1 HEAKGDAAGAEQ
13 LYRRELEIYPDN
25 GRARFNL
32 AQILRGRGDRAGYL
46 AELRQGVAQAPEF
59 GPCYWYLAR
68 EELDGGRL
76 DEAADL
82 ARRGLEAQPVSDV
95 APLGHYVLA
104 DVYNRRR
111 QPAKAQE
118 EVSKAR
124 KLEAALRKKPPSGLS
139 GVPGLTDAHVHVEG
153 IGAALESLDLV
164 GAATLEEALRRV
176 ADRVPR
182 LAPGDWLLGRGW
194 DQNDWPGQP
203 FPGAAD
209 LDRVSGAHPVYL

>member
-1 HEAKGDAAGAEQ
+1 MGKARELEPRLRTALYNLGQIHEAKGDAAGAEQ

-76 DEAADL
+76 DAAADL
-82 ARRGLEAQPVSDV
+82 ARRGLEAQPVSEV

-104 DVYNRRR
+104 DVYNRRGE
-111 QPAKAQE
+111 PAKAQE
-118 EVSKAR
+118 EVTKAR
-124 KLEAALRKKPPSGLS
+124 KLEAALRRKPLP
-139 GVPGLTDAHVHVEG
+139 
-153 IGAALESLDLV
+153 AL
-164 GAATLEEALRRV
+164 
-176 ADRVPR
+176 
-182 LAPGDWLLGRGW
+182 
-194 DQNDWPGQP
+194 
-203 FPGAAD
+203 
-209 LDRVSGAHPVYL
+209 